1 VLVSCT
7 GGEEGDVLN
16 PAMDRPE
23 VRARLPEIRLEELRR
38 AAEIIGYDEVVLLGY
53 RDSGM
58 PDTPAN
64 EDPRSFAKAPLEE
77 VVGRLVEEIRRV
89 RPQVVV
95 TYGDERGYRHPD
107 HLRVHEA
114 TVVAFDRAGDPHAY
128 PEAGA
133 PWQPEKLYYTV
144 WSRARMWATHQKFLE
159 LGMESPF
166 DPERLGPPEPDDE
179 VTARIDIS
187 EQSDVAREALLAHA
201 TQVDPTWRGWFGLPP
216 EVART
221 VHPYDEY
228 TLAKVAGAARS
239 RLGADGDGRQQ
250 NGADGALEHDLFAG
264 VGAEPH

>member
-1 VLVSCT
+1 
-7 GGEEGDVLN
+7 
-16 PAMDRPE
+16 
-23 VRARLPEIRLEELRR
+23 
-38 AAEIIGYDEVVLLGY
+38 
-53 RDSGM
+53 
-58 PDTPAN
+58 
-64 EDPRSFAKAPLEE
+64 
-77 VVGRLVEEIRRV
+77 
-89 RPQVVV
+89 
-95 TYGDERGYRHPD
+95 
-107 HLRVHEA
+107 
-114 TVVAFDRAGDPHAY
+114 
-128 PEAGA
+128 
-133 PWQPEKLYYTV
+133 
-144 WSRARMWATHQKFLE
+144 MWATHRKFLE

-166 DPERLGPPEPDDE
+166 DPERLGPPDPDDE
-179 VTARIDIS
+179 VTTRIDIS